1 LLSIPIG
8 SELLRWRTKAHGW
21 ALARIEILEDTIGH
35 AIVGSDEPDR
45 KATRDRILDAGLDLL
60 SASGFAG
67 VTIGVLANH
76 VGMSKSGL
84 FAHFKSKEDIDI
96 ALLERMVDVA
106 HKHVVVPAMRA
117 QEGLSR
123 LTALVENWFGWSTK
137 AGLVGGCPAAA
148 GMFELDDVEGRVR
161 EKLLELEKQWNE
173 MLKQF
178 IAESIATGDL
188 RQDLDIDQFIWEL
201 MGFYLNH
208 HASRRFMRNRD
219 ANMRA
224 RKAFQ
229 GLIDR
234 SRAMGSK
241 RTAKAR

>member
-1 LLSIPIG
+1 MNQTG
-8 SELLRWRTKAHGW
+8 R
-21 ALARIEILEDTIGH
+21 
-35 AIVGSDEPDR
+35 
-45 KATRDRILDAGLDLL
+45 ATRDRILDAGLNLL
-60 SASGFAG
+60 STSGFAG
-67 VTIGVLANH
+67 VTIGLLASQ

-84 FAHFKSKEDIDI
+84 FAHFKSKDDIDK
-96 ALLERMVDVA
+96 ALLEQMFEVA
-106 HKHVVVPAMRA
+106 QKNIVVPAMRA
-117 QEGLSR
+117 QQGLSR

-137 AGLVGGCPAAA
+137 AGLIGGCPDAA
-148 GMFELDDVEGRVR
+148 GMFELDDVEGPVR

-173 MLKQF
+173 TLKQF

-188 RQDLDIDQFIWEL
+188 RKDLDIDQFIWEL
-201 MGFYLNH
+201 MGFYLSH

-234 SRAMGSK
+234 SRSMGSK

>member
-1 LLSIPIG
+1 MSQTG
-8 SELLRWRTKAHGW
+8 R
-21 ALARIEILEDTIGH
+21 
-35 AIVGSDEPDR
+35 
-45 KATRDRILDAGLDLL
+45 ATRDRILDAGLDLL

-96 ALLERMVDVA
+96 ALLEQMVEVA
-106 HKHVVVPAMRA
+106 HKNVVVPTMRA
-117 QEGLSR
+117 QQGLSR
-123 LTALVENWFGWSTK
+123 LTALVDNWFGWSTK
-137 AGLVGGCPAAA
+137 AGLLGGCPAAA
-148 GMFELDDVEGRVR
+148 GMFELDDVEGPVR

>member
-1 LLSIPIG
+1 MRQTGI
-8 SELLRWRTKAHGW
+8 
-21 ALARIEILEDTIGH
+21 
-35 AIVGSDEPDR
+35 
-45 KATRDRILDAGLDLL
+45 ATRDRILDAGLDLL

-96 ALLERMVDVA
+96 ALLERMTDVA
-106 HKHVVVPAMRA
+106 NKHVVVPAMRA

-148 GMFELDDVEGRVR
+148 GMFELDDVEGPVR
-161 EKLLELEKQWNE
+161 DKLLELEKQWDE
-173 MLKQF
+173 ILKQF
-178 IAESIATGDL
+178 IVESIAAGDL

>member
-1 LLSIPIG
+1 MSQTG
-8 SELLRWRTKAHGW
+8 
-21 ALARIEILEDTIGH
+21 
-35 AIVGSDEPDR
+35 

-96 ALLERMVDVA
+96 ALLERMVDVGRE
-106 HKHVVVPAMRA
+106 HVVVPAMRA

-148 GMFELDDVEGRVR
+148 GMFELDDVEGPVR
-161 EKLLELEKQWNE
+161 DKLLELEKQWDKI
-173 MLKQF
+173 LKQF
-178 IAESIATGDL
+178 IVESIATGDL

>member
-1 LLSIPIG
+1 MNQTG
-8 SELLRWRTKAHGW
+8 R
-21 ALARIEILEDTIGH
+21 
-35 AIVGSDEPDR
+35 
-45 KATRDRILDAGLDLL
+45 ATRDRILDAGLNLL
-60 SASGFAG
+60 STSGFAG
-67 VTIGVLANH
+67 VTIGLLASQ

-96 ALLERMVDVA
+96 ALLEQMVVVA
-106 HKHVVVPAMRA
+106 HKNVVVPAMRA
-117 QEGLSR
+117 QQGLSR

-137 AGLVGGCPAAA
+137 AGLVGGCPA
-148 GMFELDDVEGRVR
+148 GMFELDDLEGPVR

-173 MLKQF
+173 TLKQF
-178 IAESIATGDL
+178 IAESIAAGDL
-188 RQDLDIDQFIWEL
+188 RKDLDIDQFIWEL

-208 HASRRFMRNRD
+208 HASRRFMRNGD

-234 SRAMGSK
+234 SRSMGSK

>member
-1 LLSIPIG
+1 MSQ
-8 SELLRWRTKAHGW
+8 T
-21 ALARIEILEDTIGH
+21 
-35 AIVGSDEPDR
+35 V

-188 RQDLDIDQFIWEL
+188 RKDLDIDQFIWEL
-201 MGFYLNH
+201 MGFYLSH

>member
-1 LLSIPIG
+1 MSQTG
-8 SELLRWRTKAHGW
+8 R
-21 ALARIEILEDTIGH
+21 
-35 AIVGSDEPDR
+35 V
-45 KATRDRILDAGLDLL
+45 TRDRILDAGLDLL

-96 ALLERMVDVA
+96 ALLEWMADVA
-106 HKHVVVPAMRA
+106 NKHVVVPAMRA

-148 GMFELDDVEGRVR
+148 GMFELDDVEGPVR
-161 EKLLELEKQWNE
+161 DKLLELEKQWDE
-173 MLKQF
+173 ILKQF
-178 IAESIATGDL
+178 IVESIAAGDL

-234 SRAMGSK
+234 SRSMGSK

>member
-1 LLSIPIG
+1 MSQTG
-8 SELLRWRTKAHGW
+8 R
-21 ALARIEILEDTIGH
+21 
-35 AIVGSDEPDR
+35 
-45 KATRDRILDAGLDLL
+45 ATRDRILDAGLDLL

-96 ALLERMVDVA
+96 ALLERMADVA
-106 HKHVVVPAMRA
+106 NKHVVVPAMRA

-148 GMFELDDVEGRVR
+148 GMFELDDVEGPVR
-161 EKLLELEKQWNE
+161 DKLLELEKEWDKI
-173 MLKQF
+173 LKQF
-178 IAESIATGDL
+178 IVESITAGDL
-188 RQDLDIDQFIWEL
+188 RKDLDIDQFIWEL

-208 HASRRFMRNRD
+208 HASRRFMRKRD
-219 ANMRA
+219 ANMPA
-224 RKAFQ
+224 KKAFQ
-229 GLIDR
+229 GLVER
-234 SRAMGSK
+234 STPVGFK
-241 RTAKAR
+241 RVVKPR

>member
-1 LLSIPIG
+1 MNQTG
-8 SELLRWRTKAHGW
+8 
-21 ALARIEILEDTIGH
+21 
-35 AIVGSDEPDR
+35 
-45 KATRDRILDAGLDLL
+45 KATRDRILDAGLNLL
-60 SASGFAG
+60 STSGFAG
-67 VTIGVLANH
+67 VTIGILASQ

-84 FAHFKSKEDIDI
+84 FAHFKSKEEIDI
-96 ALLERMVDVA
+96 ALLEQMVEVA
-106 HKHVVVPAMRA
+106 NKSVVVPAMRA
-117 QEGLSR
+117 QQGLPR

-148 GMFELDDVEGRVR
+148 GMFELDDAEGPVR
-161 EKLLELEKQWNE
+161 EKLLELEKQWDE
-173 MLKQF
+173 ILKQF
-178 IAESIATGDL
+178 IAESIATGEL
-188 RQDLDIDQFIWEL
+188 RKDLDIDQFIWEL

-234 SRAMGSK
+234 SRSMGSK
-241 RTAKAR
+241 RTGKARQAVRG

>member
-1 LLSIPIG
+1 
-8 SELLRWRTKAHGW
+8 
-21 ALARIEILEDTIGH
+21 
-35 AIVGSDEPDR
+35 
-45 KATRDRILDAGLDLL
+45 
-60 SASGFAG
+60 
-67 VTIGVLANH
+67 VTIGILASQ

-84 FAHFKSKEDIDI
+84 FAHFKSKEEIDI
-96 ALLERMVDVA
+96 ALLEQMVEVA
-106 HKHVVVPAMRA
+106 HKTVVVPAMRA
-117 QEGLSR
+117 QQGLPR

-148 GMFELDDVEGRVR
+148 GMFELDDVEGPVR

-173 MLKQF
+173 ILKQF

-188 RQDLDIDQFIWEL
+188 RKDIDIDQFIWEL

-234 SRAMGSK
+234 SRSVGSK

>member
-1 LLSIPIG
+1 MSQTGI
-8 SELLRWRTKAHGW
+8 
-21 ALARIEILEDTIGH
+21 
-35 AIVGSDEPDR
+35 
-45 KATRDRILDAGLDLL
+45 ATRDRILDAGLDLL

-96 ALLERMVDVA
+96 ALLEQMVEVA
-106 HKHVVVPAMRA
+106 HKNVVVPAMRA
-117 QEGLSR
+117 QQGLSR

-178 IAESIATGDL
+178 IAESITAGDL

>member
-1 LLSIPIG
+1 MSQTG
-8 SELLRWRTKAHGW
+8 R
-21 ALARIEILEDTIGH
+21 
-35 AIVGSDEPDR
+35 
-45 KATRDRILDAGLDLL
+45 ATRDRILDAGLDLL

-106 HKHVVVPAMRA
+106 YKHVVVPAMRA

-148 GMFELDDVEGRVR
+148 GTFEIYDVEGPRGG
-161 EKLLELEKQWNE
+161 KLLGPEKKWGKIP
-173 MLKQF
+173 KQF
-178 IAESIATGDL
+178 IVQA
-188 RQDLDIDQFIWEL
+188 
-201 MGFYLNH
+201 
-208 HASRRFMRNRD
+208 HA
-219 ANMRA
+219 A
-224 RKAFQ
+224 
-229 GLIDR
+229 
-234 SRAMGSK
+234 
-241 RTAKAR
+241 

>member
-1 LLSIPIG
+1 MSQ
-8 SELLRWRTKAHGW
+8 T
-21 ALARIEILEDTIGH
+21 
-35 AIVGSDEPDR
+35 V

-96 ALLERMVDVA
+96 ALLERMVEVA